1 MDALLKD
8 LQIVCEQL
16 LPIVGTVVL
25 IFLCIFLNKLIKLVI
40 SITKT
45 IDNLEGTIKLVDT
58 SLEKVQTP
66 LDTAVKVSHTVD
78 NVHDTT
84 VENVKKAQEFINENM
99 DNVKNFINEKIT
111 KENNHE

>member
-1 MDALLKD
+1 M
-8 LQIVCEQL
+8 
-16 LPIVGTVVL
+16 
-25 IFLCIFLNKLIKLVI
+25 IFLCIFLSKLIKLVI

-45 IDNLEGTIKLVDT
+45 VDNLEGTIKLVDT